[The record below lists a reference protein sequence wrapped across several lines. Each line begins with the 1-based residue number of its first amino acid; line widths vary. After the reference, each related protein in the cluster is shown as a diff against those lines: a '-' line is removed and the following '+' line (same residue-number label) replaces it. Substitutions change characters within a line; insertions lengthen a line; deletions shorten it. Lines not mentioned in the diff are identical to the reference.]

1 MHMQNRKRLTDVG
14 KKKKNKTCAYQR
26 GEGWEREE
34 LGVWD

>member
-14 KKKKNKTCAYQR
+14 KKKKKTCAYQR